1 MRFLVINILALSLC
15 LTSCKTTVPFT
26 SSTKENCGLSDHQLK
41 NIQFYTS
48 QKITLYKIKQESSA
62 QITNGRIVVSD
73 RKDAETII
81 IPKGTPCVLVQTMKD
96 VFLLSFEY
104 GDGKLLAFGTT
115 SGGAYTLMA
124 KDWDGTQG
132 VLEYGHR
139 MYVTNDGKTFL
150 KVNMKSIKRERNKY
164 RVVQGRTLK
173 N

>member
-1 MRFLVINILALSLC
+1 MF

-62 QITNGRIVVSD
+62 QVNNGRIVISD
-73 RKDAETII
+73 KKDAETII

-104 GDGKLLAFGTT
+104 GDGKLLAFGTV

-164 RVVQGRTLK
+164 RVVQGRTLEH
-173 N
+173 